1 VDGEK
6 LRRTTTTITK
16 RKKIR
21 RMSKVLNA
29 KNNLPDTF
37 RAFEK
42 EWPLSK
48 NDGKL
53 TKKQQDHQ
61 DALDTFFMKMGEDM
75 AEGNKFLNGVWSN
88 RAKMPSL
95 YPEKA

>member
-1 VDGEK
+1 MDREK

-29 KNNLPDTF
+29 KKNLPDTF
-37 RAFEK
+37 RALEK
-42 EWPLSK
+42 DWLLSK

-53 TKKQQDHQ
+53 LKKQQSSRCSGQ
-61 DALDTFFMKMGEDM
+61 LLQED
-75 AEGNKFLNGVWSN
+75 G
-88 RAKMPSL
+88 
-95 YPEKA
+95 

>member
-6 LRRTTTTITK
+6 LRRRTTTTITK

-42 EWPLSK
+42 ELPLSK
-48 NDGKL
+48 NDGK
-53 TKKQQDHQ
+53 
-61 DALDTFFMKMGEDM
+61 
-75 AEGNKFLNGVWSN
+75 
-88 RAKMPSL
+88 
-95 YPEKA
+95 